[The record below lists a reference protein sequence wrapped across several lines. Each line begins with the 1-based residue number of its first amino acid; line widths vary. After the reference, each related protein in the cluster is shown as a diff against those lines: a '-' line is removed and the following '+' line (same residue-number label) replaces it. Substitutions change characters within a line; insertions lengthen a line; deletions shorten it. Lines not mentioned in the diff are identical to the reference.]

1 VQGVWPDN
9 LLVTEPRPRNPRLAD
24 AFKRI
29 GLVERVGRGV
39 SIIFSGQLRNGRV
52 PPDYRTSTAVSVNVI
67 LPGGAADLKFVELL
81 VTEENRRQRTFSV
94 SELIIL
100 AHLWRERLVD
110 TLTAATLTQRG
121 EAEARATMESLVESG
136 LAEARGSAKGRSYLL
151 IASVYR
157 SLGQPASYVHA
168 KGFET
173 EQMEQMVL
181 QYVRKY
187 GRITRRETCE
197 LCRIGP
203 YQASRFLQKLADQGK
218 LELYGKR
225 KGAYYM
231 LRS

>member
-1 VQGVWPDN
+1 M
-9 LLVTEPRPRNPRLAD
+9 
-24 AFKRI
+24 RI

-39 SIIFSGQLRNGRV
+39 SIIFAGQLRNGRV
-52 PPDYRTSTAVSVNVI
+52 PPDYRTSTSVSVNVI
-67 LPGGAADLKFVELL
+67 LPGGPADLKFVELL

-110 TLTAATLTQRG
+110 THTAATLTQRG
-121 EAEARATMESLVESG
+121 EPEARATMESLVESG

-151 IASVYR
+151 SASVYR

-173 EQMEQMVL
+173 EQMEQMIL